1 MFIPLFIAILLG
13 LVNPS
18 TTNTPPAGSGTTLS
32 VNSNGGEDPGDDDPG
47 DQDPGGDDTGGET
60 GPIRPK

>member
-18 TTNTPPAGSGTTLS
+18 TTTTPPAGSGTT
-32 VNSNGGEDPGDDDPG
+32 VNINSNGEDPSDTDPG
-47 DQDPGGDDTGGET
+47 DQDPGDDTGGET
-60 GPIRPK
+60 GSVPPKKP